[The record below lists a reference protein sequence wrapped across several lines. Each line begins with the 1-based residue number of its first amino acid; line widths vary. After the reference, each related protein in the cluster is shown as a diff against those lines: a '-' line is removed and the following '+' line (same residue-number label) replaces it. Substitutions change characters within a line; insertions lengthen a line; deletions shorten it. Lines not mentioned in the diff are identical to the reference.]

1 METPVVPV
9 GPSTTLIAYLA
20 TFFEA
25 GAGHWAGWE
34 FLTYPNGTKI
44 EFLDGARTKARASV
58 TIGYSGAD
66 VLLEKTDGAW
76 KAVRLV
82 NQWIT

>member
-1 METPVVPV
+1 MTRCPKALLAACV
-9 GPSTTLIAYLA
+9 IAISA
-20 TFFEA
+20 THIGA
-25 GAGHWAGWE
+25 GAGHWGGWE
-34 FLTYPNGTKI
+34 FLTYPNATKI
-44 EFLDGARTKARASV
+44 EFLDDTRTKARASV

-66 VLLEKTDGAW
+66 VLLEKINGAW